1 MVGARSF
8 APIVA
13 PRMMGRGGEG
23 GTQMILLKL
32 APAGS
37 RVKKGDVIAE
47 FDRQFQLTHID
58 DHEAQVV
65 QAEADISKRKAE
77 LAILRQASV
86 QALRVAKAE
95 MEKAQLD
102 LKTAEVRSAIDAEK
116 LKLAVEETTAR
127 YKQQA
132 AEVPLMEQSHAAA
145 IRSLE
150 YKRDEQKIGLRRS
163 ERNAERLIIRAP
175 MDGVAVMQT
184 TFRGNQ
190 PGTVQE
196 GDQVFPGSFF
206 MQVID
211 PSAMILNAAVNQTQ
225 SQEFRLGQR
234 AEIRLDAFAGQ
245 AWPGRLISLGAMAG
259 GSAYGMRGG
268 SRALFV
274 KQIPVRFSIAARDA
288 RIIPDLSGSATVLV
302 SSEKDALI
310 APREALEEQDGKTYV
325 RVRRPQGGWER
336 RTVELGL
343 ANATHVVV
351 RAGLKAGDEVAL
363 EAPSPGNNG

>member
-1 MVGARSF
+1 MVGAKSF

-23 GTQMILLKL
+23 GQMILLKL

-37 RVKKGDVIAE
+37 RVKKGEVIAE
-47 FDRQFQLTHID
+47 FDRQFQLTHVD

-86 QALRVAKAE
+86 QALRVSKAE

-127 YKQQA
+127 YQQQA
-132 AEVPLMEQSHAAA
+132 AEAPLMEQSHAAE

-163 ERNAERLIIRAP
+163 ERNAERLLVRAP

-225 SQEFRLGQR
+225 SQELRLGQR
-234 AEIRLDAFAGQ
+234 AEIRLDAFADQ

-259 GSAYGMRGG
+259 GSSYGGGRGG

-274 KQIPVRFSIAARDA
+274 KQIPVRFSIEGRDT

-310 APREALEEQDGKTYV
+310 APREALEEQNGKTYV

-351 RAGLKAGDEVAL
+351 RSGLQAGDEVAL
-363 EAPSPGNNG
+363 EAPSPGNHG